1 MDAHFL
7 SEAVKSEQ
15 NQNISVIID
24 LFKRLA
30 PNDNNEIADRI
41 RTLEN
46 LHRPSKNP
54 IEQYAD
60 EFIFQIPEHTFDD
73 MTARLQNTPLQQYVH
88 YRDVHNILYENTNV
102 PCFNMP
108 DPVQV
113 AEAARNRHILEHP
126 EGAPELRQQTY
137 DDALRAQQRVNTA
150 ALAEPPVWQLLQRQ
164 GPNDIRQ
171 EDSLLSFQDTHR
183 KHPHWYKIVRNLKTH
198 GETHGYTL
206 QHYKRCLDRFIG
218 YFSPQLAP
226 VTDNLEAIDLAKFL
240 LRLTMPEPTKDLLTN
255 QMKTLARQPNTPIRY
270 VLNELHAIAKIY
282 YHDKEPAEAAVL
294 TNRFM
299 IQGLCNFTTGQ
310 TRQTLVSSIEFAQAY
325 DKPLD
330 WERLLESITYSE
342 RTHGFPQQILSFNPQ
357 STNALSVFHNHL
369 LPISIPEIP
378 VPQPVFEPFM
388 PLYDDTD
395 DSTKTNH
402 SRNSF
407 APTPVS
413 MPRRPQPVHQ
423 IQQPFQ
429 NYIPP
434 IQPQNHIP
442 QPQQQPIVPQFQ
454 QQPLV
459 PQPQQPAQPQQQ
471 QQPLQLAQQSPR
483 AHSTPRHQISPPNAH
498 HSRTPV
504 KNPNKPRERESR
516 EIPRRSSRPVKPR
529 TLNYN
534 INTTISTQS
543 RSPSNDRSSNYSQR
557 SRTYSQSP
565 RSTPPRSPS
574 PYRPPYQSSSNRQSQ
589 NSSSRRNNHATSPKP
604 SGQYHRNDS
613 SSRSKPSSYHSNSKQ
628 NYSSSRNN
636 YSSSRQN
643 YNSRTPSPH
652 RSSQNYRSNRNNYSR
667 DNRTPQRTPSPYHS
681 KSSNNYHRSY
691 QTRPYSPQNHS
702 KNYQKSPNNS
712 RTNSPAGRSDYPGY
726 LPGVNCSKNYLPWT
740 TKHCKKCNTYNEH
753 HEHLCP
759 TYKRFN
765 ENKCT
770 LCYKSFHLPSECHL
784 ARRSQSPSRPQKQNT
799 HHLNS

>member
-30 PNDNNEIADRI
+30 PDGNNEIADRI
-41 RTLEN
+41 RILEN

-60 EFIFQIPEHTFDD
+60 EFTFQIPAHTFDD
-73 MTARLQNTPLQQYVH
+73 MTARLQNTQLQQYVH
-88 YRDVHNILYENTNV
+88 YRDVHNILYENTNNQ
-102 PCFNMP
+102 CFNMP
-108 DPVQV
+108 DAQQV
-113 AEAARNRHILEHP
+113 ADAARTRYILEHP
-126 EGAPELRQQTY
+126 ENPPELRQTAF
-137 DDALRAQQRVNTA
+137 DDALRAQQRINTT

-171 EDSLLSFQDTHR
+171 EDSLLSFQDTQR

-198 GETHGYTL
+198 GETHGYNL

-226 VTDNLEAIDLAKFL
+226 VTDNLDAIDLAKFL

-325 DKPLD
+325 DKPLE

-342 RTHGFPQQILSFNPQ
+342 RIHGFPQQILSFNPQ

-369 LPISIPEIP
+369 LPISIPDIP
-378 VPQPVFEPFM
+378 IPQPVFEPFT
-388 PLYDDTD
+388 PLYDETD
-395 DSTKTNH
+395 DTTQDHHIKNIFT
-402 SRNSF
+402 
-407 APTPVS
+407 PMPVS

-442 QPQQQPIVPQFQ
+442 QPQQQPVAPHFQ
-454 QQPLV
+454 QQPIV
-459 PQPQQPAQPQQQ
+459 PQPHHLAQPQQQ
-471 QQPLQLAQQSPR
+471 QQPPPLIQQSPR
-483 AHSTPRHQISPPNAH
+483 AHSTPRNQISPANAH

-504 KNPNKPRERESR
+504 KNPNKSHAREPHD
-516 EIPRRSSRPVKPR
+516 IPRRSSRQPKPR
-529 TLNYN
+529 VLDYN
-534 INTTISTQS
+534 INTTVSAQS
-543 RSPSNDRSSNYSQR
+543 RSPSQDRSSNYSQR
-557 SRTYSQSP
+557 SRIFSQSP

-574 PYRPPYQSSSNRQSQ
+574 PYRSSHQSSSHRHSH
-589 NSSSRRNNHATSPKP
+589 NSSSHKQDHQTSPRP
-604 SGQYHRNDS
+604 SGQYYKNNS
-613 SSRSKPSSYHSNSKQ
+613 SSRSKPSSYHSSSKQ
-628 NYSSSRNN
+628 NYSSSRHN
-636 YSSSRQN
+636 YHN
-643 YNSRTPSPH
+643 RTPSPY
-652 RSSQNYRSNRNNYSR
+652 RTSQNYKSDRNNYSR
-667 DNRTPQRTPSPYHS
+667 YNRTPQRSPSPHFS
-681 KSSNNYHRSY
+681 KSSNNYHRTH
-691 QTRPYSPQNHS
+691 QNRPYSPQNHS
-702 KNYQKSPNNS
+702 KNYQRSPYNS
-712 RTNSPAGRSDYPGY
+712 RQNSPAGRSDYPGY

-770 LCYKSFHLPSECHL
+770 LCYKSFHLPSECLL
-784 ARRSQSPSRPQKQNT
+784 ARRSQSPSRPQIQNT